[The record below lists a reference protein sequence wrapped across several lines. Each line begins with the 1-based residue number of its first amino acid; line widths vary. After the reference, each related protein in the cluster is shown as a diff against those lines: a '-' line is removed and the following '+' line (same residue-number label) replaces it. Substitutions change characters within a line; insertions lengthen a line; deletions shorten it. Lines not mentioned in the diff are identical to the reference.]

1 MFGILALLCLVA
13 SAVCGIIVLVKLFQ
27 EKGALHGILG
37 FICGLYTYIWGWMNA
52 SKNIML
58 LWTLFIILYVVF
70 AVLSGGFSY
79 SFGTTPATP

>member
-37 FICGLYTYIWGWMNA
+37 LICGLYTYIWGWMNA

-70 AVLSGGFSY
+70 LFLGGGFNY
-79 SFGTTPATP
+79 SFGSPTATP

>member
-79 SFGTTPATP
+79 SFGTPTATP

>member
-1 MFGILALLCLVA
+1 MFGILALLCLVV

-79 SFGTTPATP
+79 SFGTPTATP

>member
-37 FICGLYTYIWGWMNA
+37 LICGLYTYIWGWMNA

-70 AVLSGGFSY
+70 ALLSGGFNY
-79 SFGTTPATP
+79 SFGTPTATP

>member
-37 FICGLYTYIWGWMNA
+37 LICGLYTYIWGWMNA

-70 AVLSGGFSY
+70 LFLGGGFNY
-79 SFGTTPATP
+79 SFGTPTATP

>member
-37 FICGLYTYIWGWMNA
+37 LICGLYTYIWGWMNA

-79 SFGTTPATP
+79 SFGTPTAIP

>member
-1 MFGILALLCLVA
+1 MFGILALLCLLA